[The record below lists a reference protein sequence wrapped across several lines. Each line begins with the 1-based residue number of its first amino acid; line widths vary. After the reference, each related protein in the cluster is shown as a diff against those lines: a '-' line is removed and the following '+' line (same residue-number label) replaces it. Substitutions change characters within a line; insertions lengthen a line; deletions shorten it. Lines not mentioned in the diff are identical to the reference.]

1 MQHLLIANVTNT
13 LQPLAEQSFSLH
25 ILCCFGNT
33 ARAAFKTIDVGLY
46 MLFIGFT
53 AIIII
58 FFSRLVCLCLWNIY
72 FKNCTAKVRL
82 CKNKILPFHH
92 MLKNESWYDCQCDSL
107 ACLLKDCFDVTI
119 L

>member
-13 LQPLAEQSFSLH
+13 LQPQTIVFIVHSL
-25 ILCCFGNT
+25 LFWNT
-33 ARAAFKTIDVGLY
+33 AHAAFKTIDVGLY
-46 MLFIGFT
+46 ILFIGFT
-53 AIIII
+53 AII

-72 FKNCTAKVRL
+72 FKNCPTKVKL